1 MALQS
6 KLTVYAAIAGV
17 LALMGGIV
25 YYAGLDNVDL
35 EQVEIELSDVGLR
48 DVSTVNNQA
57 KFDVTFL
64 VKNPSEKTF
73 TVALIDYKL
82 YADNIELGSGQ
93 YSTADIALPGRALF
107 SSGVEIPLK
116 STFVLNKSETNEEI
130 YQNLIEEKINNF
142 SAEGIITT
150 QTSWSTSDKEFQ
162 VKLN

>member
-17 LALMGGIV
+17 LGLMGGIV
-25 YYAGLDNVDL
+25 YYASLDNVDL
-35 EQVEIELSDVGLR
+35 EQVEIDLSNIELR

-64 VKNPSEKTF
+64 IKNPSEKTF

-107 SSGVEIPLK
+107 SPGVEIPLK

-130 YQNLIEEKINNF
+130 YQNIIEGKVNDF

-162 VKLN
+162 AKLN

>member
-82 YADNIELGSGQ
+82 YANNIELGSGQ

-130 YQNLIEEKINNF
+130 YQNLIEEKVNNF